1 MSAILRDRELRDLI
15 EHVAE
20 ACDALDG
27 ALFVEDLSSEAHA
40 LIDDADCTLEWVAE
54 YPVQLREASRPIWR
68 ADREAYPSGR
78 AQTLHRCHPSNLL
91 KPERRHTMVF
101 YDYSDAPPPRD
112 FELILPNTVATMS
125 LHILGGGA
133 GEDGALKR
141 SKNGRCE
148 MLALEITLLDGEFA
162 KRKIFEN
169 WTVEGVDHAKAI
181 EISRSRIK
189 AVLDSALGLDPKDVS
204 PQARAART
212 RSYKELE
219 GLALLWQILSGVG
232 IPKSVFQ

>member
-1 MSAILRDRELRDLI
+1 MM
-15 EHVAE
+15 
-20 ACDALDG
+20 
-27 ALFVEDLSSEAHA
+27 
-40 LIDDADCTLEWVAE
+40 
-54 YPVQLREASRPIWR
+54 P
-68 ADREAYPSGR
+68 
-78 AQTLHRCHPSNLL
+78 
-91 KPERRHTMVF
+91 
-101 YDYSDAPPPRD
+101 YDYSDAPPPRAL
-112 FELILPNTVATMS
+112 ELIAPNIVATMS

-141 SKNGRCE
+141 SKDGRCE

-162 KRKIFEN
+162 KRKVFEN
-169 WTVEGVDHAKAI
+169 WIVEGVDHAKAI

-219 GLALLWQILSGVG
+219 GLVFIGKTGIEKGTPKNDGSSESWPDKNILAAIITPDRREWHPVVQPPPFNGGGATTPGSTAQSGAAPPTSTPPITRPG
-232 IPKSVFQ
+232 WAS